1 MLLDPLSN
9 IWRSTTFRLGLWF
22 MTLFS
27 VSFLILGWFVYWQT
41 LSFMEQ
47 ELRSAIDLELSQSR
61 EFYVDRGVDEF
72 VAEIAEESER
82 DPAGVYIFLDT
93 ECRPIAGDHGRLE
106 ANESV
111 EVLCREAQETDGWLF
126 FELDIP
132 RGFRA
137 EIPEWD
143 DNVYARLAPLSGR
156 HQLIF
161 GRMGGNI
168 DEVRQLME
176 SSLRWGLGAMV
187 GLAILGSFL
196 MAGRVANRL
205 EQINRISNDI
215 RHGDLS
221 RRMPQ
226 SRGNDEFDRLASNLN
241 GMLDQIQSLMEG
253 VRSVSDA
260 IAHDL
265 RTPLTRLR
273 ARLEHLRD
281 VDGQDF
287 ESGIDKSIEEADRML
302 GTFNAL
308 LRIAQ
313 IEAGSSR
320 ADRQRIDMGALLN
333 DVTDLYEPLASEKNI
348 GFTLELARATEV
360 WGDRDLLFQAISNL
374 VDNAIKYTPEGGS
387 IGLDFCQ
394 GPGGPKLVVADSGPG
409 VPEHERE
416 RVFERFYRMP
426 AHRDA
431 IGYGLGLSLVAA
443 VAKLHRTEV
452 ILEDN
457 APGLRVVWEL
467 PRDRLA

>member
-22 MTLFS
+22 MALFS

-47 ELRSAIDLELSQSR
+47 ELRSAIDLELAQSR
-61 EFYVDRGVDEF
+61 EFYFDNGVDEF

-82 DPAGVYIFLDT
+82 DPSGIYIFLDT
-93 ECRPIAGDHGRLE
+93 ECRPIAGDHGRLD

-143 DNVYARLAPLSGR
+143 DNVYARLAPLSGK

-168 DEVRQLME
+168 DSARQLME
-176 SSLRWGLGAMV
+176 SSLRWGLGAMA
-187 GLAILGSFL
+187 GFAILGSFL
-196 MAGRVANRL
+196 MAGRVAKRL
-205 EQINRISNDI
+205 EQINRISQDI

-226 SRGNDEFDRLASNLN
+226 GRGNDEFDRLAGNLN

-265 RTPLTRLR
+265 RTPLTRLQG
-273 ARLEHLRD
+273 RLEHLRG

-287 ESGIDKSIEEADRML
+287 ESSIDQSIEEADRML

-313 IEAGSSR
+313 IEAGSR
-320 ADRQRIDMGALLN
+320 RPDPQGIDMEALLN
-333 DVTDLYEPLASEKNI
+333 DVTDLYEPLASEKSVKL
-348 GFTLELARATEV
+348 TLEVAQSTET

-387 IGLDFCQ
+387 ICLDFCQ
-394 GPGGPKLVVADSGPG
+394 DPSGSKLVVADSGPG
-409 VPEHERE
+409 VPENERE
-416 RVFERFYRMP
+416 RVFERFYRLP

-431 IGYGLGLSLVAA
+431 AGNGLGLSLVAA
-443 VAKLHRTEV
+443 VAKLHQTE
-452 ILEDN
+452 ITLEDN
-457 APGLRVVWEL
+457 DPGLRVVWKL

>member
-1 MLLDPLSN
+1 
-9 IWRSTTFRLGLWF
+9 
-22 MTLFS
+22 
-27 VSFLILGWFVYWQT
+27 
-41 LSFMEQ
+41 
-47 ELRSAIDLELSQSR
+47 
-61 EFYVDRGVDEF
+61 
-72 VAEIAEESER
+72 
-82 DPAGVYIFLDT
+82 
-93 ECRPIAGDHGRLE
+93 
-106 ANESV
+106 
-111 EVLCREAQETDGWLF
+111 
-126 FELDIP
+126 
-132 RGFRA
+132 
-137 EIPEWD
+137 
-143 DNVYARLAPLSGR
+143 
-156 HQLIF
+156 
-161 GRMGGNI
+161 
-168 DEVRQLME
+168 
-176 SSLRWGLGAMV
+176 
-187 GLAILGSFL
+187 
-196 MAGRVANRL
+196 
-205 EQINRISNDI
+205 
-215 RHGDLS
+215 
-221 RRMPQ
+221 
-226 SRGNDEFDRLASNLN
+226 
-241 GMLDQIQSLMEG
+241 MLDQIQSLMEG

-273 ARLEHLRD
+273 GRLEHLRD

-333 DVTDLYEPLASEKNI
+333 DVTDLYEPLASEKNVE
-348 GFTLELARATEV
+348 FTLELARATEV

-394 GPGGPKLVVADSGPG
+394 GPGGPKLVVADSGTG

>member
-1 MLLDPLSN
+1 MFLGFLSN

-47 ELRSAIDLELSQSR
+47 ELRSAIDLRLAQSR
-61 EFYVDRGVDEF
+61 EFYFDNGVESF
-72 VAEIAEESER
+72 LEEVKEEAAR
-82 DPAGVYIFLDT
+82 DPTSLYIFLDSD
-93 ECRPIAGDHGRLE
+93 CRPLAGGFDRLDDNVSLD
-106 ANESV
+106 A
-111 EVLCREAQETDGWLF
+111 LCQEAQETDGWLL
-126 FELDIP
+126 FELSIQ

-143 DNVYARLAPLSGR
+143 DNVYARLAPLSGK

-168 DEVRQLME
+168 DSARQLME
-176 SSLRWGLGAMV
+176 SALRWGLGAMV
-187 GLAILGSFL
+187 GLALLGSFL

-205 EQINRISNDI
+205 EQINRISQTI

-226 SRGNDEFDRLASNLN
+226 SRSNDEFDRLAGNLN

-273 ARLEHLRD
+273 GRLERLRE
-281 VDGQDF
+281 VEGQDL
-287 ESGIDKSIEEADRML
+287 ESSIDQSIEEADRML

-313 IEAGSSR
+313 IEAGSRR
-320 ADRQRIDMGALLN
+320 ADRQEVDMEALLN
-333 DVTDLYEPLASEKNI
+333 DVADLYEPLAYDKDI
-348 GFTLELARATEV
+348 KFTLEAARSMKT

-387 IGLDFCQ
+387 IDVELQ
-394 GPGGPKLVVADSGPG
+394 HGPSGPRLVIADSGPG
-409 VPEHERE
+409 IPEDERE
-416 RVFERFYRMP
+416 RVFERFYRLA

-431 IGYGLGLSLVAA
+431 MGNGLGLSLVAA
-443 VAKLHRTEV
+443 VAKLHQTV
-452 ILEDN
+452 ITLEDN
-457 APGLRVVWEL
+457 APGLRVVWNL